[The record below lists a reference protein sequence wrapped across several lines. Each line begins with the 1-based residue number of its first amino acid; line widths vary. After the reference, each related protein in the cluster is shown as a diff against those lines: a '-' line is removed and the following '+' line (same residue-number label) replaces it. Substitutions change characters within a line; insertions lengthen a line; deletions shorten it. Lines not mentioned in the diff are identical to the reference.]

1 MHLSGEEEGEIYMA
15 FETQKTMLN
24 QLENELKSVKMSARD
39 CEQNLNAEI
48 RQLREYN
55 QKLQQIILSEM
66 TPAEKATCFLQG
78 EIARLSRE
86 NVDLKE
92 KYDRT
97 IEQIRRLKRQNKISS
112 NQHNHNHADVSDS
125 VSIDDE
131 LDADGGN
138 NNRLNEQEHC
148 FLFITEHNILPY
160 ST

>member
-1 MHLSGEEEGEIYMA
+1 MHLLGEEEGEIYMA

-131 LDADGGN
+131 LDTDGGN
-138 NNRLNEQEHC
+138 NNRLNC